1 MVFSTSLR
9 SRFVARFSS
18 AEPNSPI
25 FFNALEEMA
34 DSASRSLLGVRKR
47 TAAFSSFGDG
57 RERLVHGLQ
66 LAYRIL
72 K

>member
-1 MVFSTSLR
+1 MVLD
-9 SRFVARFSS
+9 RF
-18 AEPNSPI
+18 
-25 FFNALEEMA
+25 FFNALEGMA

-57 RERLVHGLQ
+57 RERLVHGFQ
-66 LAYRIL
+66 LACRIL